1 MNRDTTHVNGDSPHV
16 NVESTHVSLPSLT
29 TGRKIY
35 ALWFEWTNLSCELS
49 QQLRSTHHC
58 SAKKTSS
65 FKECPISGFS
75 LRDVQ
80 LAESHSTRLQADMD
94 TPGQQDNVGQTGHVP
109 AAVARNPC
117 VACSFMLYP
126 PLLWEVSVLPAPTWH
141 SFYSARL

>member
-1 MNRDTTHVNGDSPHV
+1 MNGDAPHVNGDSPHENGDSLHVNGDSPHV

-58 SAKKTSS
+58 STKKDLKLQRGSYVR
-65 FKECPISGFS
+65 FS

-109 AAVARNPC
+109 AAVARRLLFLRKVNP
-117 VACSFMLYP
+117 
-126 PLLWEVSVLPAPTWH
+126 SVNTNVP
-141 SFYSARL
+141 

>member
-1 MNRDTTHVNGDSPHV
+1 MNGDAPHVNGDSPHENGDSLHVNGDSPHV

-29 TGRKIY
+29 AGRDIY
-35 ALWFEWTNLSCELS
+35 ALCFEWTDLSCELS

-80 LAESHSTRLQADMD
+80 LAESHSTRLQANRG
-94 TPGQQDNVGQTGHVP
+94 TPGQQDMV
-109 AAVARNPC
+109 
-117 VACSFMLYP
+117 SSSP
-126 PLLWEVSVLPAPTWH
+126 P
-141 SFYSARL
+141 FYC